1 MTTDLA
7 SGLTRIG
14 LRATSAHLPDFLSR
28 ATKARLSSQ
37 QVLEELVRHESLHR
51 AQKSVER
58 RLKTARL
65 GSFRPMADFDWSWP
79 KKIDRDLI
87 EQALSLDFVPAHRN
101 LVLLAPNGLG
111 KTMIAK
117 NIAYQAVQI
126 GFTVLFRNASDLLAD
141 LSCDSPELRRRRFA
155 LYARP
160 DLLVIDEAGYLSY
173 DDRAADLLY
182 EIVNRRYERR
192 SLLVTTNLPFA
203 SWNTVFPNATC
214 LATLLDRLTHHA
226 DIAVIE
232 GDSYRTFE
240 SRRDAE
246 TRRRKK

>member
-7 SGLTRIG
+7 TSLTRIG
-14 LRATSAHLPDFLSR
+14 LRATGAHLSDFLSR
-28 ATKARLSSQ
+28 ATKARLSPQ
-37 QVLEELVRHESLHR
+37 QLIEELVRHESLHR

-58 RLKTARL
+58 RLKSARL
-65 GSFRPMADFDWSWP
+65 GSFRTMADFDWSWP
-79 KKIDRDLI
+79 KKIDRDLL
-87 EQALSLDFVPAHRN
+87 EQALSLDFIPARRN
-101 LVLLAPNGLG
+101 LVLVATNGLG

-117 NIAYQAVQI
+117 NIAYQAVQN
-126 GFTVLFRNASDLLAD
+126 GFSVLFRNASDLLAD

-155 LYARP
+155 FFSRP

-192 SLLVTTNLPFA
+192 SLVVTTNLAFA

-214 LATLLDRLTHHA
+214 LNTLLDRLTHHA
-226 DIAVIE
+226 DVAVIE
-232 GDSYRTFE
+232 GESYRTFE
-240 SRRDAE
+240 SKRE
-246 TRRRKK
+246 TEARRRKK